1 MSIENQKD
9 INLFIKVVLAFSIF
23 KYVYGAFTE
32 IAHVLSPET
41 VDYGIATITLSNH
54 ALAICQLV
62 VDVLMIAVLLGV
74 FNKKKWGVFGF
85 YILQILACISICV
98 LGGDI
103 VLSFFQFVFLCVAFS
118 FLLMLKK
125 NGLSAWKTIFSR
137 NSDEEHSK
145 VSERSHDD
153 EKAVSIVSE
162 EKDIAEADSNKTA
175 EVSAKENEHI
185 LETKITKETIH
196 EEAISID
203 EDSNKE
209 NFDFKQKETT
219 FSFNKQKDWR
229 LGKAKVLIF
238 TGIGIMLVGFV
249 IGICIYNNTPE
260 RKFERAHKLFSE
272 GKIEKAIKVYTE
284 LADEE
289 NFVKAQTE
297 LGRLYLDNDSVP
309 LNAKKGLAY
318 LEKAAAMDSV
328 ALKSLLIAYG
338 GYECKGADLSNDIQ
352 LDYYTNLAI
361 KQGKCLKYAYYFLG
375 LKRASDEDYSSAYF
389 YWKKSSDLGLATAY
403 DCLGEM
409 FMFGRGCKING
420 QKAIYYFEQALKLWK
435 DDDFAMYHLGVLYD
449 HAWEYDDIPFDLDK
463 ANEYYKR
470 AAELGNEAAQREIT
484 RWKLNE

>member
-137 NSDEEHSK
+137 NSDEDYSK

-162 EKDIAEADSNKTA
+162 EKDIAEADSNKGA
-175 EVSAKENEHI
+175 EVSAKENELI
-185 LETKITKETIH
+185 LETKNTNETIH

-328 ALKSLLIAYG
+328 ALYDLFLVYG
-338 GYECKGADLSNDIQ
+338 GYQCKGADLSNYEK
-352 LDYYTNLAI
+352 LEYYLNFAI
-361 KQGKCLKYAYYFLG
+361 KHGNCLKYAYYILG
-375 LKRASDEDYSSAYF
+375 NMKESDDDYSSAYY
-389 YWKKSSDLGLATAY
+389 YWKKSADLGLANAY
-403 DCLGEM
+403 DKLGLM
-409 FMFGRGCKING
+409 FWYGLGCEG
-420 QKAIYYFEQALKLWK
+420 DGWKAKYYFEQALKLDDK
-435 DDDFAMYHLGVLYD
+435 DDFAMFYLGLIYERPT
-449 HAWEYDDIPFDLDK
+449 EYALPVDK
-463 ANEYYKR
+463 EKAKEYYRR
-470 AAELGNEAAQREIT
+470 AAELGNEDAQRNYGNME
-484 RWKLNE
+484 LNE